1 MSALTPGSR
10 IGPALRRTAEVGHAY
25 VSDLIEAPFLR
36 ALARE
41 IREGP
46 LQPFE
51 GSYGKV
57 TMQIEGFDVA
67 DPMDGFDAIRRLRD
81 EVAALVRSQGR
92 GIRGL
97 ATWWPN
103 EAGTAL
109 YRPGSYGISPHLDG
123 KWYRRLVVV
132 ATVHGSAPFS
142 VHPTREAGPADA
154 WVASAGG
161 LTFMRGPGLG
171 GHRDGRPYHA
181 VPGPRRGTRISLA
194 LRMAVR
200 GA

>member
-1 MSALTPGSR
+1 MSALQPRLR
-10 IGPALRRTAEVGHAY
+10 IASALRRTATVGHAY
-25 VSDLIEAPFLR
+25 VPDAIEPAFLR
-36 ALARE
+36 ALAKE

-51 GSYGKV
+51 GTYGKV

-67 DPMDGFDAIRRLRD
+67 DPMDGFDAIGQLRD
-81 EVAALVRSQGR
+81 DVATLVRSQGR
-92 GIRGL
+92 DIRGL

-103 EAGTAL
+103 EAGTVL

-132 ATVHGSAPFS
+132 ATVHGSASFS
-142 VHPTREAGPADA
+142 VHPSRDAEPTDA

-161 LTFMRGPGLG
+161 LTLMRGPGLA

-181 VPGPRRGTRISLA
+181 VPGPKRGIRISLA
-194 LRMAVR
+194 LRMAV
-200 GA
+200 GD

>member
-1 MSALTPGSR
+1 VSSLRPGLR
-10 IGPALRRTAEVGHAY
+10 ISNALRRTADVGHAH
-25 VSDLIEAPFLR
+25 VADAIEATSLR
-36 ALARE
+36 ALAKE

-57 TMQIEGFDVA
+57 RMQIEGFDVT
-67 DPMDGFDAIRRLRD
+67 DPMEGFDAVRRLRD
-81 EVAALVRSQGR
+81 EVAALVRAQGR

-103 EAGTAL
+103 EAGAVL

-132 ATVHGSAPFS
+132 ATIHGRASFS
-142 VHPTREAGPADA
+142 VHPSRDA
-154 WVASAGG
+154 AASDGWVASAGG
-161 LTFMRGPGLG
+161 LAFIRGLG
-171 GHRDGRPYHA
+171 LAGHRDGRPYHA
-181 VPGPRRGTRISLA
+181 VPGPRRGIRISLA
-194 LRMAVR
+194 LRMAV
-200 GA
+200 GGG

>member
-1 MSALTPGSR
+1 MT
-10 IGPALRRTAEVGHAY
+10 ALRPRLRIRRALGRTAEVGHAY
-25 VSDLIEAPFLR
+25 VADAIEPAFLR
-36 ALARE
+36 ALANE

-51 GSYGKV
+51 GTYGKV

-67 DPMDGFDAIRRLRD
+67 EPMEGFPAIRRLRD
-81 EVAALVRSQGR
+81 EIAGLVRSQGE

-103 EAGTAL
+103 EAGTVL

-132 ATVHGSAPFS
+132 ATIHGTASFS
-142 VHPTREAGPADA
+142 VHPSRDAAPTDA

-161 LTFMRGPGLG
+161 ITFMRAPGLA

-181 VPGPRRGTRISLA
+181 VPGPKRGTRISLA
-194 LRMAVR
+194 LRMAV
-200 GA
+200 GGP